1 MKSLVRCLLII
12 CTFLAC
18 ATCCFAQDGVNGAN
32 GANRPM
38 EQSNK
43 GGVATLYALD
53 PLAQSFCFRDAG
65 EGHVFHQH
73 EVKNRCSDINFHSY
87 EPEQFA
93 VGIEGGRLGVIVD
106 LGTTD
111 DLKKEYGY
119 EETVGGGQGFAS
131 VHFEDGKVVI
141 LKDRRA
147 QVMQD
152 LKESTQLFA
161 QPKSSANAPVK
172 LGHIYLARITDR
184 HDPSYQVVV
193 KLLVIGYVPA
203 ESVTFRWQSL

>member
-1 MKSLVRCLLII
+1 MKSLVRCLLILSALL
-12 CTFLAC
+12 TC
-18 ATCCFAQDGVNGAN
+18 AISGFAQDAASRAVV
-32 GANRPM
+32 
-38 EQSNK
+38 EKTVK
-43 GGVATLYALD
+43 GGVVTLYALD

-65 EGHVFHQH
+65 DGLTFNQH
-73 EVKNRCSDINFHSY
+73 EVRNRCSDINFNNYHA
-87 EPEQFA
+87 EQFA

-106 LGTTD
+106 LGTAG

-131 VHFEDGKVVI
+131 IHFEEGKVVI

-147 QVMQD
+147 RVMQG

-161 QPKSSANAPVK
+161 QPTPTANAPVK

-184 HDPSYQVVV
+184 HDSSFQFSV
-193 KLLVIGYVPA
+193 KLLVIGYVPG